1 MQTEHRRTQ
10 LLRAVIFHYMT
21 SFNAPHNNGNNLQY
35 ATTATYKWSS
45 SWLSTTERCCCN
57 VGFPNVSLTTSHSRP
72 RCSPLIPQH
81 LWWFPWWL
89 CLASSLWVKCFASLA
104 LGKQQLLLLPRSFF
118 LWGFWESLSLHS
130 SDWHWDQSAGCQTG
144 SWCQDVPGFPKLA
157 RAEQSRT
164 EDYSPSLLLHVFM
177 GFT

>member
-1 MQTEHRRTQ
+1 MQTEHRRTR

-45 SWLSTTERCCCN
+45 SWLSTTERCCCS
-57 VGFPNVSLTTSHSRP
+57 VGFPNVSLTISHSRP

-118 LWGFWESLSLHS
+118 YEVFENHCHCTPVTGTEISQLVARRAVG
-130 SDWHWDQSAGCQTG
+130 ARTCQASP
-144 SWCQDVPGFPKLA
+144 SWP
-157 RAEQSRT
+157 EQSRT
-164 EDYSPSLLLHVFM
+164 EDYSSSLLLHVFM